1 MRKLFSLL
9 VTFLTATSIWAYDFQ
24 SGDLYY
30 KITSDFTVEVT
41 NGDVRYSSNT
51 ITIPSTVTH
60 SGAIYEVTS
69 IGELA
74 FAASFELTSVII
86 PNSVTNIGEWAFFDC
101 SLLASLSIG
110 ESVRNIGEKTFMGCI
125 FSKDNFVN
133 NSPLS
138 AEENNYW
145 GAEIVDKEIDGL
157 LIRNDTIIDCRSYVT
172 SVIIPNGVISIGS
185 VAFSSCRSLS
195 SVAIPNSVTSI
206 GKNAFLHTDIY
217 NNEVNWENNVL
228 YIDNCLIE
236 AKEHLSENYVIKE
249 NTQLIA
255 NYAFEKCFSLTSII
269 IPNSLTSIGDY
280 AFYNCQS
287 LSSITIGNSVTNIG
301 EMAFSDCKLLT
312 DITIPNSVT
321 KIGDCAFSGCS
332 ALGSIEIPNNV
343 TNIGHGLFSGCS
355 SLANISIPNSV
366 TKIGDNAFRECES
379 ITSITIPYSVKSIG
393 RNAFSGCWSLSNTY
407 YTGNV
412 ESWCDIKFNDP
423 WANPT
428 HNSHKLYIDNQE
440 LYEVIVPNTV
450 DSIRDFVFLNCSNLS
465 SIIISDSIKSIG
477 NSAFEGCTSIT
488 SIIIGNS
495 VTNIGERAFW
505 GCSSLANII
514 IPNSVKS
521 IGERAFIVCS
531 ALTSITLGNSVTS
544 IGKEA
549 FSNCSLLE
557 TIYCHAK
564 TPPVVEYNTFIDANG
579 TETRYGAELY
589 VPCDAYENYKTH
601 EIWKQFSDIQCINSE
616 ETPSL
621 FEGTYMPSLMTN
633 YKKLLSN
640 GHLLILRD
648 DKTYTVMGQEL

>member
-74 FAASFELTSVII
+74 FA
-86 PNSVTNIGEWAFFDC
+86 
-101 SLLASLSIG
+101 
-110 ESVRNIGEKTFMGCI
+110 
-125 FSKDNFVN
+125 
-133 NSPLS
+133 
-138 AEENNYW
+138 
-145 GAEIVDKEIDGL
+145 
-157 LIRNDTIIDCRSYVT
+157 
-172 SVIIPNGVISIGS
+172 
-185 VAFSSCRSLS
+185 
-195 SVAIPNSVTSI
+195 
-206 GKNAFLHTDIY
+206 
-217 NNEVNWENNVL
+217 
-228 YIDNCLIE
+228 
-236 AKEHLSENYVIKE
+236 
-249 NTQLIA
+249 
-255 NYAFEKCFSLTSII
+255 
-269 IPNSLTSIGDY
+269 
-280 AFYNCQS
+280 
-287 LSSITIGNSVTNIG
+287 
-301 EMAFSDCKLLT
+301 DCKLLT

-621 FEGTYMPSLMTN
+621 FEDTYMPSLMTN